1 VVSLFSFAC
10 VIKAWGWGWG
20 LSWPGVVHTSAC
32 TPRSATM
39 HLRRGTFFASTKHTN
54 GIEDFTKFKE
64 LSKRIIFETL
74 KKIILI
80 SHQFLIVINF
90 FWNKKTSFFKKINPA

>member
-39 HLRRGTFFASTKHTN
+39 HLRRGTFFASIKHTN

-64 LSKRIIFETL
+64 LSKRKE
-74 KKIILI
+74 KNN
-80 SHQFLIVINF
+80 SNF
-90 FWNKKTSFFKKINPA
+90 SRF